1 MDKLK
6 ETLFKRTYNYE
17 QIVFLMEQLNIK
29 DNCYD
34 AFRDSYFALLTV
46 IKNAEQM
53 TEYKNWIYQAE
64 EWGDK

>member
-53 TEYKNWIYQAE
+53 TEYKNLIYQAE